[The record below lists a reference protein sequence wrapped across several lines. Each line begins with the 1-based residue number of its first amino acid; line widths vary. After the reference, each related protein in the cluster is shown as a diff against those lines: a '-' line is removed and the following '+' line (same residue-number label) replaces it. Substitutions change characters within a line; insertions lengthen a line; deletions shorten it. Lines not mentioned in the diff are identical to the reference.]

1 MYKEFVQRVICLTF
15 FLNGTFLHS
24 KNVTLILNPVD
35 YYFFLS
41 KVHKEKKNNKKPH
54 SIGCFSVYAQN
65 E

>member
-1 MYKEFVQRVICLTF
+1 MEHFYT
-15 FLNGTFLHS
+15 
-24 KNVTLILNPVD
+24 VTLILNPVD

-41 KVHKEKKNNKKPH
+41 KVHKEKQQQKNPH

>member
-41 KVHKEKKNNKKPH
+41 KVHTEKNNKKTH